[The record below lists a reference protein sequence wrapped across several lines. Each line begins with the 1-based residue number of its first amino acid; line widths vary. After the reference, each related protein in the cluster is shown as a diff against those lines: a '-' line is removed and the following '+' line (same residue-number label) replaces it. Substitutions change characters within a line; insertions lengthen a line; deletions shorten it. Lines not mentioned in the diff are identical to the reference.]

1 MSAAPAW
8 GISDIWDA
16 RAASAAA
23 EAAER
28 RGGGEDELRER
39 TAGYSPVAD
48 EGRTE

>member
-1 MSAAPAW
+1 M
-8 GISDIWDA
+8 SDIWDA

-23 EAAER
+23 VAAER
-28 RGGGEDELRER
+28 RGGGAEELRAR